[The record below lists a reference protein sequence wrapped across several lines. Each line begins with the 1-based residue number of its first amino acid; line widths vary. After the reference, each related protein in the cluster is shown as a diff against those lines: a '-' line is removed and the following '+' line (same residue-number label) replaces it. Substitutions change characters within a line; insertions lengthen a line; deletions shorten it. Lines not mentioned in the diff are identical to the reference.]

1 MACLEVHLVLDSER
15 APLVGGVTALSGI
28 GLAWLLYAREGST
41 VRLARRYSRLHD
53 FLAHK
58 WYFDELYDRAIVRP
72 ALALGRFSSDL
83 VERVV
88 IGGMVSG
95 TAHVVRAGNSLVRV
109 AQTGLLRNYALLLV
123 TGVTALA
130 LYFLVVS
137 R

>member
-1 MACLEVHLVLDSER
+1 
-15 APLVGGVTALSGI
+15 
-28 GLAWLLYAREGST
+28 
-41 VRLARRYSRLHD
+41 VRRLHG

-58 WYFDELYDRAIVRP
+58 WYFDELYERAIVRP
-72 ALALGRFSSDL
+72 ALALGRFFSD
-83 VERVV
+83 VFERVV

-95 TAHVVRAGNSLVRV
+95 TTLAVRAGNSIVRI

-123 TGVTALA
+123 TGVTALT

>member
-1 MACLEVHLVLDSER
+1 M
-15 APLVGGVTALSGI
+15 
-28 GLAWLLYAREGST
+28 
-41 VRLARRYSRLHD
+41 
-53 FLAHK
+53 
-58 WYFDELYDRAIVRP
+58 
-72 ALALGRFSSDL
+72 
-83 VERVV
+83 

-95 TAHVVRAGNSLVRV
+95 TAHAVRAGNSLVRV